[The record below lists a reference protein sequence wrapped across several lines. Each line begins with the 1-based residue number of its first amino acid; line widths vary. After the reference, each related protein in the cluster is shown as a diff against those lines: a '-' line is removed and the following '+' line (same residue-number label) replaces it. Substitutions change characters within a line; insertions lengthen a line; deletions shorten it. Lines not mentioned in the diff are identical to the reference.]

1 MAAAIKP
8 YLHKV
13 ELKIK
18 PYLQE
23 GPLAPYWQLL
33 ENKTKAKRE
42 HIALGMQLLY
52 ICLLL
57 IYLFFAFHLGLL
69 ALLAIYLAFG
79 WANDFLCNLLGF
91 IYPAYAS

>member
-23 GPLAPYWQLL
+23 GPFSPYWQLL

-42 HIALGMQLLY
+42 HVALGMQLLY
-52 ICLLL
+52 VYAYLS
-57 IYLFFAFHLGLL
+57 YLFFH
-69 ALLAIYLAFG
+69 
-79 WANDFLCNLLGF
+79 F
-91 IYPAYAS
+91 I